1 MRVRMS
7 RITSK
12 IESAYVMLVLRSIKE
27 ESRGMIGFTSCRV
40 TYFNG
45 VIPLEVV
52 FTQYFCVDLDISGT
66 CSGDEKF

>member
-52 FTQYFCVDLDISGT
+52 FTQYFA
-66 CSGDEKF
+66 